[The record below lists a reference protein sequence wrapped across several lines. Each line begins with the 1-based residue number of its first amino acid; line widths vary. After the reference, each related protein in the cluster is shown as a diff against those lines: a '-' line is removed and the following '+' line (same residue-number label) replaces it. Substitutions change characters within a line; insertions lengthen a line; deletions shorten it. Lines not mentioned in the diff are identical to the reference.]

1 MRFNNNF
8 IGYSPDVQFEY
19 FSGSDTLEVFNNN
32 LKNVL
37 NEKFLYLP
45 LSESGRV
52 SQTKYF
58 KTEKNHFTLSEKL
71 IDEQNK
77 KINEIIKKYNGI

>member
-1 MRFNNNF
+1 M
-8 IGYSPDVQFEY
+8 
-19 FSGSDTLEVFNNN
+19 
-32 LKNVL
+32 

>member
-1 MRFNNNF
+1 MKNYQQ
-8 IGYSPDVQFEY
+8 IYDKVTS
-19 FSGSDTLEVFNNN
+19 LFNNN

-52 SQTKYF
+52 SQNKYF
-58 KTEKNHFTLSEKL
+58 KTEKNHITLSKKL
-71 IDEQNK
+71 IDEENK
-77 KINEIIKKYNGI
+77 KINEIIEKHNGI